1 MNTALQVLLS
11 EIEHFGLAN
20 DAAHDE
26 RGRRMLNI
34 TRGTGEFLAH
44 VIASLG
50 ARDILEVG
58 TSNGYS
64 TLWLADAVAP
74 DGGKVTTIEMAPD
87 KVAMARQNFAAAG
100 LEGVIT
106 QREGEAGQ
114 VLAQAPD
121 GAYDLVFLDSE
132 RAAYPGWW
140 LELKRIL
147 RPHGLLIVD
156 NATSHAAEMAPFVQV
171 VNADG
176 GFTTS
181 LVHVGKGE
189 LVAGRDADLARHWA
203 GWRAS

>member
-1 MNTALQVLLS
+1 MDMALQALLS
-11 EIEHFGLAN
+11 EIEHFGQAN

-34 TRGTGEFLAH
+34 TRGTGQFLAH
-44 VIASLG
+44 VIDSLG
-50 ARDILEVG
+50 ARAILEVG

-64 TLWLADAVAP
+64 TLWLADAVAAR
-74 DGGKVTTIEMAPD
+74 GGKVTTIEMAPD
-87 KVAMARQNFAAAG
+87 KLAMARMNFVASG
-100 LEGVIT
+100 LDAVIT

-140 LELKRIL
+140 ADLKRVL

-171 VNADG
+171 IKADG
-176 GFTTS
+176 AFSTS
-181 LVHVGKGE
+181 LVQVGKGE

-203 GWRAS
+203 SWRES